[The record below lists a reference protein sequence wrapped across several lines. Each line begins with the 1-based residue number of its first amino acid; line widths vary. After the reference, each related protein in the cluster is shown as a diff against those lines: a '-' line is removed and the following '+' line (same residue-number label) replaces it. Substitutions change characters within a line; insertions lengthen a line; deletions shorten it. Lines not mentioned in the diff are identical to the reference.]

1 MARLQNTTLMT
12 LTSNETQRSREAF
25 RRAGCRPEMLRREI
39 DQPSKQSQEEANSVA
54 GRWSSLH
61 PVHPGGGGGAPAGGR
76 PRRLTTALL
85 QFARRGDHYQPY
97 AFASGF
103 PCSVR
108 SEKLHF
114 QRTEGGEGWRV
125 RPAGI
130 GDVAMPAIA
139 HWRREIGR
147 RRCLAGGRK
156 RLQTTNAPLDSQ
168 NFNGGDH

>member
-1 MARLQNTTLMT
+1 
-12 LTSNETQRSREAF
+12 
-25 RRAGCRPEMLRREI
+25 MLRREI
-39 DQPSKQSQEEANSVA
+39 DQPSRVKRRPTRSVA

-61 PVHPGGGGGAPAGGR
+61 PVHPVGGGAPAGGR

-114 QRTEGGEGWRV
+114 QRTEGGEGRRV

-139 HWRREIGR
+139 HWRRETGR
-147 RRCLAGGRK
+147 RPCLAGGRK

-168 NFNGGDH
+168 NFNGSDH